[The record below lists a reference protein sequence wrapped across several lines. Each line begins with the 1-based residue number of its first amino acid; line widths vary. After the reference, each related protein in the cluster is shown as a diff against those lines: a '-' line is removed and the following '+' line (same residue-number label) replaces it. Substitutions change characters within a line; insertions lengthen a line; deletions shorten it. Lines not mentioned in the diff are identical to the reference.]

1 MYTIKTN
8 QEFSKGFIMR
18 RIQVGYLAQEA
29 AKRIRDMIRKG
40 TLKKGDRILEEPMCK
55 AMGVSRTPLRE
66 ALRILNSE
74 GLIEL
79 IPNKGAYVA
88 QPSIEDIEKMFF
100 VMSILEGTCARLC
113 AEKMDERGLDRL
125 DDLYRKLE
133 EHCQA
138 EDREKYMAVNHSFH
152 SLVQERAGNKVL
164 SEVINGLRQ
173 KILLYRYR
181 QIYQPGRLRESMQ
194 EHRDLQKAFRER
206 NPEAAERFMK
216 EHLMR
221 QFIALKSVYAGPSNS
236 SVIETPRKTRRG
248 KKGKIHGA

>member
-1 MYTIKTN
+1 MK
-8 QEFSKGFIMR
+8 

-29 AKRIRDMIRKG
+29 AKRIRDRIRKG
-40 TLKKGDRILEEPMCK
+40 TLKKGDRILEEPLCQ

-66 ALRILNSE
+66 ALRILSSE

-88 QPSIEDIEKMFF
+88 QPSLKDIGEMFY
-100 VMSILEGTCARLC
+100 VMSILEGTCARVC
-113 AEKMDERGLDRL
+113 VEKIDPDGLRRL

-152 SLVQERAGNKVL
+152 SLVQELAGNKVL
-164 SEVINGLRQ
+164 SEVIDGLRQ

-181 QIYQPGRLRESMQ
+181 QIYQPNRLKESMQ

-206 NPEAAERFMK
+206 NPAAAERCMK
-216 EHLMR
+216 KHLNN
-221 QFIALKSVYAGPSNS
+221 QFQALKGVYVGPSNPS
-236 SVIETPRKTRRG
+236 APETP
-248 KKGKIHGA
+248 